1 MGVKI
6 RFPITKK
13 NLPRKKS
20 ALMGFSSHT
29 KKCIIN
35 NNGFNRTGSAVAT
48 KGVFHSFPDT
58 VKVRSA
64 TWNELPRLW
73 RCS

>member
-20 ALMGFSSHT
+20 ALMGFSPH
-29 KKCIIN
+29 KKNVLLIIMVS
-35 NNGFNRTGSAVAT
+35 TGQ
-48 KGVFHSFPDT
+48 GQQ
-58 VKVRSA
+58 
-64 TWNELPRLW
+64 
-73 RCS
+73 